1 MPLDRIGGPQAGTP
15 LTGDQQHA
23 LKKLHDAAQ
32 QMESL
37 FVGMLFKEMRKS
49 ESHVSLTGKT
59 SNAEETFRDML
70 DEKRSEALAK
80 TGSLGI
86 GKIVE
91 QQLRASVLGGSAPA
105 GRTELPKERQT

>member
-1 MPLDRIGGPQAGTP
+1 MALDRIGGPPAQTP
-15 LTGDQQHA
+15 LTGDQKHA
-23 LKKLHDAAQ
+23 LAKLHDAAQ

-37 FVGMLFKEMRKS
+37 FVGMLFKEMRRS
-49 ESHVSLTGKT
+49 ESHVSLTGKV
-59 SNAEETFRDML
+59 SNAETTFRDML

-91 QQLRASVLGGSAPA
+91 QQLRASVLGGPSV
-105 GRTELPKERQT
+105 GVRTEPLREPSE

>member
-1 MPLDRIGGPQAGTP
+1 MDPIASNPSPA
-15 LTGDQQHA
+15 LTGDQQKA
-23 LKKLHDAAQ
+23 LEKLHHAAQ

-37 FVGMLFKEMRKS
+37 FVGMLFKEMRKT
-49 ESHVSLTGKT
+49 ESHVSLTGKV

-70 DEKRSEALAK
+70 DEKRSEALAQ

-91 QQLRASVLGGSAPA
+91 QQLRASVLGEASATA
-105 GRTELPKERQT
+105 RAIQPKDRQS